1 MVYIIL
7 HRTLISLKP
16 LRIRF
21 DNVHGFVRVYDGTR
35 YLVLFYLEDYPA
47 IFNRTRYLVGVKF
60 GITSV
65 FPDNYA
71 RIKVDSYGWHFK
83 MLKYTLSQFLI
94 KIKIT
99 TTIIDS

>member
-7 HRTLISLKP
+7 YRTLISLKP

-47 IFNRTRYLVGVKF
+47 IFNKTRYLIGVKI

-65 FPDNYA
+65 FSHNYA
-71 RIKVDSYGWHFK
+71 RIKADSYGWPFIV
-83 MLKYTLSQFLI
+83 L
-94 KIKIT
+94 
-99 TTIIDS
+99 